1 VLGIKDPI
9 GKQINEGLFMQGTI
23 IGIVDQFN
31 GMSSKEQDPLVVIR
45 YKPNGSYLNCVY
57 ARINAANTAATINF
71 ISKIHKQF
79 FAQEKFD
86 FSFVDDRMAH
96 LYDSEIRLTKLF
108 NIFASLAILLSSTGL
123 LSLISLVVRN
133 RTKEVGIRK
142 ILGASVGQIFILLSK
157 NFLVLVF
164 VALLIA
170 SPLAWWAMNK
180 WLEGYAYRTSIPW
193 WVFLITGLLAVFI
206 AMATISYQTI
216 RAATANPL
224 KSLRTE

>member
-1 VLGIKDPI
+1 V
-9 GKQINEGLFMQGTI
+9 
-23 IGIVDQFN
+23 
-31 GMSSKEQDPLVVIR
+31 
-45 YKPNGSYLNCVY
+45 
-57 ARINAANTAATINF
+57 
-71 ISKIHKQF
+71 
-79 FAQEKFD
+79 
-86 FSFVDDRMAH
+86 AH

-123 LSLISLVVRN
+123 FSLISLVVRN

-142 ILGASVGQIFILLSK
+142 ILGASVGQIFVLLSK

-170 SPLAWWAMNK
+170 SPLAWWTMNK

-216 RAATANPL
+216 RAATANPV